1 MFPSYFSIKSIYY
14 YEGNTNYTQPLQQCS
29 ALEQYGCTQP
39 KKKRI
44 TKKEKPRYSDK
55 FLVAATL
62 TPPRK
67 HQKSNISKRDAS
79 KEETVHKHRHHP
91 ITDLR
96 FSPSRKVRAH
106 KTMPL
111 TRLLPGT
118 TN

>member
-1 MFPSYFSIKSIYY
+1 MDAHNQKK
-14 YEGNTNYTQPLQQCS
+14 EELQ
-29 ALEQYGCTQP
+29 
-39 KKKRI
+39 
-44 TKKEKPRYSDK
+44 KKEKPCYSDK

-79 KEETVHKHRHHP
+79 KEETVHKLRHHP

-96 FSPSRKVRAH
+96 FSPWRKVRAH

-111 TRLLPGT
+111 TRLLPHT
-118 TN
+118 SN